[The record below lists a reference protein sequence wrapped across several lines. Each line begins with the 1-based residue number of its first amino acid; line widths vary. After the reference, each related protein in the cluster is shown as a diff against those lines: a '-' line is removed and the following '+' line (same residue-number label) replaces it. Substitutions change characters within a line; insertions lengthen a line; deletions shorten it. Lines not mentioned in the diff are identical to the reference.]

1 MYGRSR
7 RQRPISTTGTA
18 DTRGWQTYSV
28 DPLHGKLLIA
38 APALHDP
45 NFERTVVLVAEHSDE
60 GALGLV
66 LNRPSDVDLREGA
79 PDLAS
84 LVEEGDRIFLG
95 GPVEPS
101 GVLVLA
107 EFEDVQEAAG
117 VALGDI
123 GFVGPEPP
131 LSGIG
136 RARAFAGHAG
146 WAAGQL
152 DAEVAAEGWIIE
164 PAIAADVFCVDPDAL
179 WSTVLRRKGGRDAL
193 LTRMP
198 LDPRV
203 N

>member
-1 MYGRSR
+1 M
-7 RQRPISTTGTA
+7 
-18 DTRGWQTYSV
+18 V
-28 DPLHGKLLIA
+28 DPLRGKLLIA

-66 LNRPSDVDLREGA
+66 LNRPSDVELREGV
-79 PDLAS
+79 PELAG
-84 LVEEGDRIFLG
+84 LVEAGEPIFLG

-101 GVLVLA
+101 GILVLA

-123 GFVGPEPP
+123 GFVGPKPP
-131 LSGIG
+131 VSGIG
-136 RARAFAGHAG
+136 RSRAFAGHAG

-152 DAEVAAEGWIIE
+152 DAEVAAEGWIVE
-164 PAIAADVFCVDPDAL
+164 PALPADVFCDDPGEL
-179 WSTVLRRKGGRDAL
+179 WSAVLRRKGGRYAL

>member
-1 MYGRSR
+1 M
-7 RQRPISTTGTA
+7 
-18 DTRGWQTYSV
+18 
-28 DPLHGKLLIA
+28 DPLNGQLLIA

-45 NFERTVVLVAEHSDE
+45 NFERTVVLVAEHSAE

-66 LNRPSDVDLREGA
+66 LNRPSPLDLNEGA
-79 PDLAS
+79 PELSA
-84 LVEEGDRIFLG
+84 LVEPGEPIFVG

-101 GVLVLA
+101 GTLILA
-107 EFEDVQEAAG
+107 EFEDVREAAG

-123 GFVGPEPP
+123 GFVGSDPP
-131 LSGIG
+131 GSGIG
-136 RARAFAGHAG
+136 RSRAFAGHAG

-152 DAEVAAEGWIIE
+152 DAEVAADGWIVE
-164 PAIAADVFCVDPDAL
+164 PAVASDVFCEDPAEL
-179 WSTVLRRKGGRDAL
+179 WATVLQRKGGRYAL

>member
-1 MYGRSR
+1 M
-7 RQRPISTTGTA
+7 
-18 DTRGWQTYSV
+18 V
-28 DPLHGKLLIA
+28 DLLRGKLLIA

-66 LNRPSDVDLREGA
+66 LNRPSDLDLREGA
-79 PDLAS
+79 PELAT
-84 LVEEGDRIFLG
+84 LADPDEPIFVG

-101 GVLVLA
+101 GILVLA
-107 EFEDVQEAAG
+107 EFEDVGEAAG

-123 GFVGPEPP
+123 GFVGLEPP
-131 LSGIG
+131 AAGIG
-136 RARAFAGHAG
+136 RSRAFAGHAG

-164 PAIAADVFCVDPDAL
+164 PAVPADVFCAEPREL
-179 WSTVLRRKGGRDAL
+179 WSAVLHRKGGRYAL

>member
-1 MYGRSR
+1 M
-7 RQRPISTTGTA
+7 
-18 DTRGWQTYSV
+18 

-45 NFERTVVLVAEHSDE
+45 NFERTVVLVAEHSEE

-66 LNRPSDVDLREGA
+66 LNRPSPLELSDGA
-79 PDLAS
+79 PELAA
-84 LVEEGDRIFLG
+84 LVEPGESIFVG

-101 GVLVLA
+101 GILILA
-107 EFEDVQEAAG
+107 QFEDVREAAG

-131 LSGIG
+131 GSGIG
-136 RARAFAGHAG
+136 RSRAFAGHAG

-164 PAIAADVFCVDPDAL
+164 PAVAADVFCDDPGQL
-179 WSTVLRRKGGRDAL
+179 WAAVLQRKGGRYAL

>member
-1 MYGRSR
+1 M
-7 RQRPISTTGTA
+7 
-18 DTRGWQTYSV
+18 
-28 DPLHGKLLIA
+28 DPLHGTLLIA

-45 NFERTVVLVAEHSDE
+45 NFERTVVLVAEHSEE

-84 LVEEGDRIFLG
+84 LVEPGEPIFVG
-95 GPVEPS
+95 GPVEPA
-101 GVLVLA
+101 GILVLA
-107 EFEDVQEAAG
+107 EFEDVREAAG

-123 GFVGPEPP
+123 GFLGPEPP
-131 LSGIG
+131 TAGIG
-136 RARAFAGHAG
+136 RSRAFAGHAG

-152 DAEVAAEGWIIE
+152 DAEVEAEGWILE
-164 PAIAADVFCVDPDAL
+164 PAVAGDVFCDDPADL
-179 WSTVLRRKGGRDAL
+179 WAAVLRRKGGRYAL